1 MYVIPWQCHGDG
13 SHHGELLSYM
23 AAITMAKGAR
33 IVMQVG
39 LQRARAKQAHIS
51 DVAVVHI
58 INCFFIVEAKLHRVS
73 QIYS

>member
-1 MYVIPWQCHGDG
+1 MHARKYQLMTLGSGVRVFACMSYHGDG

-39 LQRARAKQAHIS
+39 LQRAPNRHT
-51 DVAVVHI
+51 
-58 INCFFIVEAKLHRVS
+58 S
-73 QIYS
+73 QM